1 MADSVLF
8 IGWNGSVRGREQQA
22 MKLFQK
28 AIEYYGGLQADGRI
42 ESFEPVILAA
52 HGGDLNG
59 FILLKGEVEKLKEVR
74 RDDTF
79 INLTIESSYCLDGFG
94 IIPGYIGDGLT
105 EVFSR
110 WTKLISE

>member
-1 MADSVLF
+1 MANSVLF
-8 IGWNGSVRGREQQA
+8 IGWNRSVEGREQQA
-22 MKLFQK
+22 MQLFQK
-28 AIEYYGGLQADGRI
+28 VVEYYGGLQADGRI
-42 ESFEPVILAA
+42 ESFEPVMLAA

-59 FILLKGEVEKLKEVR
+59 FFLLKGEVKKLDEVR

-79 INLTIESSYCLDGFG
+79 INITIEANYCLDGFG

-105 EVFSR
+105 DVFSR

>member
-8 IGWNGSVRGREQQA
+8 IGWNRSVRGREQQA

-59 FILLKGEVEKLKEVR
+59 FILLKGEIEKLKEVR

-105 EVFSR
+105 DVFSR

>member
-8 IGWNGSVRGREQQA
+8 IGWNRSFKGREQQT
-22 MKLFQK
+22 MELFQK
-28 AIEYYGGLQADGRI
+28 VMEYYGGLQADGRI
-42 ESFEPVILAA
+42 ESFEPVMLAA

-59 FILLKGEVEKLKEVR
+59 FILLKGEVEKLDEVR

-79 INLTIESSYCLDGFG
+79 KNLTIEANYCLDGFG

-105 EVFSR
+105 DVFSR